1 MRRRKRVHK
10 TQGDVIVRSGFE
22 ADVLDVL
29 DRNGVEYGYESIRI
43 PYTTH
48 HHYTPDVVLGNGVV
62 VELKGRFLS
71 VDRAKLLNV
80 KKNNPH
86 LDLRMVFYRANEK
99 LRKGSKTSYGDWCDS
114 HNIKWAEHRIPL
126 EWINE

>member
-1 MRRRKRVHK
+1 MRRRKKVHK
-10 TQGDVIVRSGFE
+10 TQGDIIVRSGFE

-29 DRNGVEYGYESIRI
+29 DRNNVKYEYETIRV

-48 HHYTPDVVLGNGVV
+48 HHYIPDIVLGNGVV

-71 VDRAKLLNV
+71 ADRSKILNV
-80 KKNNPH
+80 RRNNPH

-99 LRKGSKTSYGDWCDS
+99 LRKGSKTSYGDWCDQ

>member
-1 MRRRKRVHK
+1 MRRRKKQHK

-29 DRNGVEYGYESIRI
+29 DRNGVTYEYEKLRI

-48 HHYTPDVVLGNGVV
+48 HHYTPDIRLDNGIV

-71 VDRAKLLNV
+71 ADRAKLLNV
-80 KKNNPH
+80 RKNNPH

-99 LRKGSKTSYGDWCDS
+99 LRKGSKTSYGDWCDQ

>member
-1 MRRRKRVHK
+1 MRRRKKQHK

-29 DRNGVEYGYESIRI
+29 DRNGVEYGYETVRF
-43 PYTTH
+43 PYTSH
-48 HHYTPDVVLGNGVV
+48 HTYTPDIVLGNGIV

-71 VDRAKLLNV
+71 ADRAKLLNV
-80 KKNNPH
+80 RKNNPH

-99 LRKGSKTSYGDWCDS
+99 LRKGSKTSYGDWCDQ
-114 HNIKWAEHRIPL
+114 HGIKWSEHRIPID
-126 EWINE
+126 WINE